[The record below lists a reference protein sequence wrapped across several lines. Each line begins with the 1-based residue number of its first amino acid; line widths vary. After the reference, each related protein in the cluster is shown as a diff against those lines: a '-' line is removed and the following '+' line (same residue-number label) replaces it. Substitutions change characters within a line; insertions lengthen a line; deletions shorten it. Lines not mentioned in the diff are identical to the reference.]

1 VRGPL
6 PLMEPW
12 QFSYFY
18 ANILLWGPQAR
29 VVPVASPVY
38 GHDPPRWWTHGC
50 TYVRTTQATVEKA
63 TVEKQL
69 IPWDCVL
76 TSELMQRSCRIA
88 IDALIHPNL
97 EVHQLSQ

>member
-38 GHDPPRWWTHGC
+38 GMIHLDGGPMDVRM
-50 TYVRTTQATVEKA
+50 YVRHKR
-63 TVEKQL
+63 
-69 IPWDCVL
+69 PWRKRPW
-76 TSELMQRSCRIA
+76 RS
-88 IDALIHPNL
+88 
-97 EVHQLSQ
+97 S

>member
-1 VRGPL
+1 MGSTS
-6 PLMEPW
+6 
-12 QFSYFY
+12 QS
-18 ANILLWGPQAR
+18 
-29 VVPVASPVY
+29 SPSSQSCIR
-38 GHDPPRWWTHGC
+38 HDPPRWWTHGC